1 MLPSPYECFA
11 VSLSS
16 CAHAHVY
23 VWWLQGEDAEL
34 KLIDFGFACEI
45 KPGKEAMWDQL
56 GTPSYMA
63 PELWMAEEGEYDSS
77 VDMWALGVVTYML
90 LSGKRPFHHQNKREK
105 ARRIRQDPLRFPS
118 PEWDR
123 VSQEAKGFCA
133 ALMQKQP
140 RDRLSA
146 TAAVAHPWIK
156 NESKLHAG
164 DDAAHELAKEAH
176 SSIIDSLE
184 TFCEAD
190 DLKKLALEVIAFST
204 PPAKLAELREIFVK
218 IDVNNTGTISMREF
232 KDAMALHPEVPQ
244 ARVEQMFRDMDM
256 DSSGQV
262 DYSEFLSATLS
273 AQRHSNASILA
284 AFNTLDADGDGYI
297 TKADL
302 AKALDGQ
309 MGERKMQD
317 MLQHADSSG
326 RVNYQVFKNK
336 LLHGLQ
342 RSPETSP
349 TALVVASITQATNGD
364 LKEGS
369 VFNPHA
375 GAAPELWAQ
384 GPTA

>member
-1 MLPSPYECFA
+1 M
-11 VSLSS
+11 
-16 CAHAHVY
+16 
-23 VWWLQGEDAEL
+23 
-34 KLIDFGFACEI
+34 
-45 KPGKEAMWDQL
+45 
-56 GTPSYMA
+56 T
-63 PELWMAEEGEYDSS
+63 S

-232 KDAMALHPEVPQ
+232 KDAMALHPVPQ
-244 ARVEQMFRDMDM
+244 LIEQMFRDMDM

-262 DYSEFLSATLS
+262 DYSEPYRDPICL
-273 AQRHSNASILA
+273 RHSNASILQPSH
-284 AFNTLDADGDGYI
+284 DADGDGYI

-302 AKALDGQ
+302 PRPRRADG
-309 MGERKMQD
+309 RTQD
-317 MLQHADSSG
+317 ARHATARRLVR
-326 RVNYQVFKNK
+326 RVTYQVFKNK

-342 RSPETSP
+342 RVQKP
-349 TALVVASITQATNGD
+349 ADGFGGCIHHATNG
-364 LKEGS
+364 
-369 VFNPHA
+369 A
-375 GAAPELWAQ
+375 
-384 GPTA
+384 